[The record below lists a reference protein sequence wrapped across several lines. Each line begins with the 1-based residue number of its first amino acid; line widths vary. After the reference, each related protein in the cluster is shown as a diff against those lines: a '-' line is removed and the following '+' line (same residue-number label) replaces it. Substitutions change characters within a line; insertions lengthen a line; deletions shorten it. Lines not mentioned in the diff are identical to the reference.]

1 MEKTLLNPWA
11 LNAANKII
19 SIEHA
24 HKGEEYRCPV
34 CHQPMSYCK
43 KGDGPHARIDHFKHR
58 VHTDC
63 HGAGESEIHK
73 MAKVGI
79 YQILRNAI
87 EKRQDI
93 PFCWK
98 CPECD
103 MDFKGDLLKRAKTVE
118 MEKDLNEARPDI
130 AILDDKGTV
139 FVAIE
144 IVFTHDVESKTL
156 KFFEDYNIVLIRV
169 VIHSA
174 EDCNDLLFKL
184 KYPDSVN
191 LCFNKW
197 CENSHKMQV
206 FRKIVGLKNKDG
218 NIVALTV
225 ALDNP
230 FEDEPIWGIP
240 FTETD
245 KKKAMDIAKR
255 LWPNRQ
261 FTLGEKEDIH
271 FLAPVSQDAATY
283 RPQIMLRP
291 TYNQTNIDKI
301 MHQRQLMAIRR
312 NYAIRNARKSG
323 GGRRRR

>member
-1 MEKTLLNPWA
+1 
-11 LNAANKII
+11 
-19 SIEHA
+19 
-24 HKGEEYRCPV
+24 
-34 CHQPMSYCK
+34 
-43 KGDGPHARIDHFKHR
+43 
-58 VHTDC
+58 
-63 HGAGESEIHK
+63 
-73 MAKVGI
+73 
-79 YQILRNAI
+79 
-87 EKRQDI
+87 
-93 PFCWK
+93 
-98 CPECD
+98 
-103 MDFKGDLLKRAKTVE
+103 
-118 MEKDLNEARPDI
+118 
-130 AILDDKGTV
+130 
-139 FVAIE
+139 
-144 IVFTHDVESKTL
+144 
-156 KFFEDYNIVLIRV
+156 
-169 VIHSA
+169 
-174 EDCNDLLFKL
+174 
-184 KYPDSVN
+184 
-191 LCFNKW
+191 
-197 CENSHKMQV
+197 MQV